1 MIQIKIM
8 KMIRKTKIKVY
19 KNSTGKL
26 IPFAFNNKFPI
37 KAKRI
42 FYIFGRK
49 NKTRGEHAHKKCSQ
63 FLYPLLGNFDISIL
77 TKKQNKKFRISSSKN
92 LGYLIKPKTWLK
104 IKILDKSSVLMVVC
118 DRKYDFNDYIE
129 DINEFKKIIG
139 LK

>member
-26 IPFAFNNKFPI
+26 IPFTFNNKFPI

-118 DRKYDFNDYIE
+118 DMKYDFNDYIE